1 MEHPVLFA
9 HDVRKFDS
17 LIFGRSVLNSGEVE
31 R

>member
-17 LIFGRSVLNSGEVE
+17 LMFGRSVLNSGKVE